1 MNFTV
6 PGEPVA
12 KGRPRFARV
21 GNFVRT
27 FTPQKSARFEDRVR
41 LCAINAGVKPIAGPV
56 VLSVECYWPMKGA
69 PLKRGKRERTWKA
82 TRPDCDNVLKAVC
95 DGLCGTGFADDGQI
109 VEAHVYKFHAGQG
122 EPTRVVVRLG
132 SATGSPGGDA

>member
-1 MNFTV
+1 MNYTFLI

-21 GNFVRT
+21 GKFVRT

-56 VLSVECYWPMKGA
+56 RLEVFCYWPTKGA
-69 PLKRGKRERTWKA
+69 PRKRDPWPVTYKI
-82 TRPDCDNVLKAVC
+82 TRPDADNVLKAIC
-95 DGLCGTGFADDGQI
+95 DGLSGTGFLDDAQ
-109 VEAHVYKFHAGQG
+109 VAEARITKMHAAQ
-122 EPTRVVVRLG
+122 
-132 SATGSPGGDA
+132 GSPPCVRVEIGGMDA